1 MKKRYTMLLL
11 ACAVSIQLCAQVT
24 KSIPPATF
32 FDPEHDPIAIRSDT
46 SLLLVVSEYILVKS
60 VTARVGQK
68 CVIDKTYK
76 STLKNGAT
84 AIIFEGHYTGDPGQR
99 FSMGLNLIPDAAGK
113 FFYAAQEATMCEKP
127 GCSNCTLSNGRCLGC
142 CDDAGSN
149 GMASRSK
156 IVVPLLKVQTSI
168 D

>member
-1 MKKRYTMLLL
+1 MLLL

-99 FSMGLNLIPDAAGK
+99 FSMGSTLFLTQLENFFTLPKKQPCARNRDAAIARSQMGDVLDV
-113 FFYAAQEATMCEKP
+113 ATMLAATGWHRGPK
-127 GCSNCTLSNGRCLGC
+127 SWYRC
-142 CDDAGSN
+142 
-149 GMASRSK
+149 
-156 IVVPLLKVQTSI
+156 
-168 D
+168 